1 MKQLLSSTNSRFTT
15 QTFKSSPNSCC
26 TCTAELLGSFNH
38 VAGVLFRIEAAVL
51 IGETHPT
58 CTSILASRNI
68 LNKKKKVIL
77 VSNPR
82 VS

>member
-15 QTFKSSPNSCC
+15 RTFKSSLNSCC
-26 TCTAELLGSFNH
+26 TSTAELLGSCNH
-38 VAGVLFRIEAAVL
+38 VAGVLFRIKAAVL

-58 CTSILASRNI
+58 CTIILSSGNI
-68 LNKKKKVIL
+68 LNKKKKVVL